1 MALVPPG
8 VVTVTSTVPV
18 PAGDVTVIE
27 VVVSAVTVPVTEPNF
42 AAVAPPRLVPV
53 MTTEVP
59 PPLEPEVGLMPVTV
73 GRLGAALVAL
83 NSTATDEDV
92 DADDWTPEGDTA
104 PVTLVSKVTR
114 FCSAVTS

>member
-1 MALVPPG
+1 M
-8 VVTVTSTVPV
+8 
-18 PAGDVTVIE
+18 
-27 VVVSAVTVPVTEPNF
+27 PVTEPNLT
-42 AAVAPPRLVPV
+42 AVAPPRLVPV

-59 PPLEPEVGLMPVTV
+59 PALGPEVGLMPETV
-73 GRLGAALVAL
+73 GRLGGAALVAL

-92 DADDWTPEGDTA
+92 DADDWTPEGDTV